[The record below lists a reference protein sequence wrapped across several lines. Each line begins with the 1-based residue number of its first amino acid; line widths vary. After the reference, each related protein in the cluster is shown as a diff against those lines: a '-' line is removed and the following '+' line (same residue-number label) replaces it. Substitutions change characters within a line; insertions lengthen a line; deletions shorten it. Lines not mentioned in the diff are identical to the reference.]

1 MTLFIQLFLAH
12 LIGDFLLQPGNW
24 VIHKEA
30 HKARSKYLYLH
41 ILVHF
46 LVTMLLL
53 WDMSSWKLVLII
65 VISHYFIDLAKLYI
79 APLFKNKS
87 IPFFMDQFLHILILY
102 VCAYYGGIM
111 QQTANWF
118 QNLDW
123 GLVTAIVFVSSPAA
137 IIMGKLLEGM
147 SDKIEFDHK
156 SLPNAGKYI
165 GIIERLFVL
174 IFIILGRWEAIGLLI
189 TAKSVFRFNDLKE
202 GNSRKL
208 TEYILIGTLLSFGLA
223 MVTGL
228 IYMGWSLILNSEL
241 SSVHNS
247 APITF

>member
-1 MTLFIQLFLAH
+1 MILFTKLFLAH
-12 LIGDFLLQPGNW
+12 LIGDFLLQPGRW
-24 VIHKEA
+24 VVHKEA
-30 HKARSKYLYLH
+30 RRARSKYLYLH
-41 ILVHF
+41 ILIHF

-53 WDMSSWKLVLII
+53 WDLTYWKLALSI
-65 VISHYFIDLAKLYI
+65 VISHYFIDLAKLY
-79 APLFKNKS
+79 ATPLFNNKS
-87 IPFFMDQFLHILILY
+87 TPFFIDQALHVLVLY
-102 VCAYYGGIM
+102 VCSYYGGVL
-111 QQTANWF
+111 QQTENWF
-118 QNLDW
+118 RNLDW
-123 GLVTAIVFVSSPAA
+123 GLVTALIFVSSPAA

-174 IFIILGRWEAIGLLI
+174 IFIILDRWEAIGLLI

-223 MVTGL
+223 MATGL
-228 IYMGWSLILNSEL
+228 IYVGWG
-241 SSVHNS
+241 
-247 APITF
+247 